1 MRLHVLTISGKV
13 PAWVKLAWN
22 DYAQRLPRSWPL
34 HLQEIRPAARDT
46 GKTVAQWQNDESER
60 LWAAA
65 PTGSQVIALDEHG
78 LDWNSQ
84 TLSQQLVLLEQECRD
99 LSFLIGGPDGLSDV
113 VLQRCHR
120 RVRLSSLTFPHAMVR
135 IIVAEQLYRAW
146 TLTTNH
152 PYHRD

>member
-13 PAWVKLAWN
+13 PDWVKRGWD

-34 HLQEIRPAARDT
+34 RLHEIRPALRDS
-46 GKTVAQWQNDESER
+46 GKSVAHWQTDESER
-60 LWAAA
+60 LWAAT
-65 PTGSQVIALDEHG
+65 PQGSRIIALDEHG

-84 TLSQQLVLLEQECRD
+84 TFSQQLVRIEQECRD
-99 LSFLIGGPDGLSDV
+99 LCFLIGGPDGLSSL
-113 VLQRCHR
+113 VLQRCHQ

-135 IIVAEQLYRAW
+135 VILAEQIYRAW
-146 TLTTNH
+146 TLANNH